1 MLLVKKSTR
10 QEVHQF
16 LARKDIRVSGMLL
29 IQNTLSWTS
38 AALGATVLSM
48 LPVTIVKSIGSFQ
61 ALFVN
66 LISVTFSKKLRLD
79 ATETILWRRIALFIL
94 TGVGII
100 LTLSK

>member
-1 MLLVKKSTR
+1 
-10 QEVHQF
+10 
-16 LARKDIRVSGMLL
+16 MLL